1 MTSLLRGDVPA
12 AEPFRH
18 SRDINKGADLTV
30 QEANWTNA
38 SVIRTYDRWAP
49 LYDVVFGSIFAQ
61 ARRKAVEAA
70 EAVGGRVLE
79 VGVGTGI
86 ALSLYRGNAR
96 VFGIDISEEML
107 AKARR
112 RVVANRLTHVED
124 LAVMDAEKLEFPDN
138 SFDVISAQYVVNTVP
153 RPEKVLEEFARIL
166 RPGGEIILV
175 NRIGAATGPRLKVE
189 HLMQPLVK
197 RLGWRSEFP
206 WSRFESWMQASAYP
220 VRLIDKTP
228 VPPFGHFALI
238 RFTKDASRP
247 RDPKLTH

>member
-1 MTSLLRGDVPA
+1 M
-12 AEPFRH
+12 
-18 SRDINKGADLTV
+18 

-70 EAVGGRVLE
+70 ERVGGRVLE

-86 ALSLYRGNAR
+86 ALSLYRGDVR

-107 AKARR
+107 AKARK
-112 RVVANRLTHVED
+112 RVVANRLTHVEG
-124 LAVMDAEKLEFPDN
+124 LAVMDAECLDFPDA

-175 NRIGAATGPRLKVE
+175 NRIGAEAGPRLKVE

-206 WSRFESWMQASAYP
+206 WRRFESWMQTSRYP
-220 VRLIDKTP
+220 IRVVDRTP

-238 RFTKDASRP
+238 RFTKEHGASAPAQR
-247 RDPKLTH
+247 RN